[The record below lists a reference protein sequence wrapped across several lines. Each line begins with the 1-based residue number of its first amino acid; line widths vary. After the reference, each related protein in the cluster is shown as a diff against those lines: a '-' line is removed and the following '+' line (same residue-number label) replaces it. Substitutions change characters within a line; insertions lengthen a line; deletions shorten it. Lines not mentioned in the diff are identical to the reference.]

1 MNDRI
6 LNSTHCHLRPVAKT
20 DLNKIHLLH
29 SMPEVDQFNTLGIP
43 SSIEETETLL
53 ALWLNENSLEFP
65 KKYSF
70 VIELNGTAEFVGV
83 AGINIGK
90 PKYKNAEIWFKIHPH
105 FWNRGLATQTA
116 KRLIEFGFQDLL
128 LHRIE
133 AGCAVENIASVHV
146 LEKIGMT
153 REAHTRKLLP
163 LKSVWADNYGYA
175 ILDIDTQI

>member
-1 MNDRI
+1 MHPMNDII
-6 LNSTHCHLRPVAKT
+6 LLSTHCHLRLINKN
-20 DLNKIHLLH
+20 DLNKIHELH
-29 SMPEVDQFNTLGIP
+29 CLPEIDEFNTLGIP
-43 SSIEETETLL
+43 ASIQDTETLL
-53 ALWLNENSLEFP
+53 ENWLLEHKTENP

-70 VIELNGTAEFVGV
+70 VIELNETTGFVGL

-90 PKYKNAEIWFKIHPH
+90 EKYKNAEIWFKIHPH

-116 KRLIEFGFQDLL
+116 KRLIDFGFQDLL

-133 AGCAVENIASVHV
+133 AGCAVDNIASVQV

-163 LKSVWADNYGYA
+163 LKSGWSDNYGYA
-175 ILDIDTQI
+175 ILDTD